1 MAPVAIV
8 KEALDKLEPTVTDDG
23 MLNALE
29 AAGNV
34 VPVIVEVAVRD
45 IIAPPEGA
53 APDRVTV
60 QVLLVLGPS
69 TVGLHCS
76 EEIDTEASTE
86 RLVLCEDP
94 L

>member
-8 KEALDKLEPTVTDDG
+8 NEAPDKLEPTVTDDG
-23 MLNALE
+23 MLNVLE
-29 AAGNV
+29 EAGNV
-34 VPVIVEVAVRD
+34 VPVIAEVAVRD
-45 IIAPPEGA
+45 IVAPPDGA
-53 APDRVTV
+53 TLDRVTV
-60 QVLLVLGPS
+60 QVLLVLDPS